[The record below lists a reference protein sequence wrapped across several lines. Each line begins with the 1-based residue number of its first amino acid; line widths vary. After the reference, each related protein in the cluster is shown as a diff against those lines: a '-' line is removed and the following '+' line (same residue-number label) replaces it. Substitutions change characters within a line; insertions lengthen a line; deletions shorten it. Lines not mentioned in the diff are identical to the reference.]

1 MSTPDPAILE
11 ISGLKK
17 HFVLKGS
24 VVRAL
29 DGVDL
34 SVKRG
39 ECVGIVGESGSGK
52 TTLARLILGVAA
64 ASDGDMTFQGE
75 PLTIKR
81 ARSLRRHIQ
90 VVQQN
95 PLSTLNP
102 KRTIRQALELPLRVH
117 GIVPRRERR
126 NRAIELLD
134 TVGLT
139 PEYLSRYPNAL
150 SGGQRQRAALA
161 RALAAE
167 PDIIILDEPTS
178 ALDVSVQARVL
189 TLLDDLRKRLDLTY
203 LFITHDLSVI
213 RNMASR
219 IAVMYRGRF
228 VETGPTKAVFSAP
241 KHRYTTMLLSS
252 VPVVT
257 KAEEDIKPHWPWSR
271 STLEAEERPSKG
283 CAFAPRC
290 PFASDLCWSTVPPNR
305 DFADNHFAACHH
317 PNDEEPSP
325 DTDAET
331 IEGGATR

>member
-11 ISGLKK
+11 ISGLTK
-17 HFVLKGS
+17 HFVLKRS

-34 SVKRG
+34 KLRRG

-64 ASDGDMTFQGE
+64 ASGGDMTFEGE
-75 PLTIKR
+75 PLTIRR

-117 GIVPRRERR
+117 GIVPRRERLS
-126 NRAIELLD
+126 RAIELLD

-228 VETGPTKAVFSAP
+228 VETGPTKSVFGAP

-257 KAEEDIKPHWPWSR
+257 KAEEDIKPQWPWSR
-271 STLEAEERPSKG
+271 STLEAEERSSEG

-290 PFASDLCWSTVPPNR
+290 PFASDLCWSTVPPDR
-305 DFADNHFAACHH
+305 DFTENHFAACHH
-317 PNDEEPSP
+317 PNGEEPSP
-325 DTDAET
+325 DAET